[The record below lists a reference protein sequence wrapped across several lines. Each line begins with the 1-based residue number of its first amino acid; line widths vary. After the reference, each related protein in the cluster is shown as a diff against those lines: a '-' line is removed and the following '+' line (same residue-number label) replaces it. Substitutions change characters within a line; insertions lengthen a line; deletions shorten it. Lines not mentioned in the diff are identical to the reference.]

1 MSNLIKICMG
11 SSCFARG
18 NHKNLDIL
26 EEFVEN
32 HNLDIDIQLVGSR
45 CENKCSNGPNIEING
60 KLYNK
65 MDSGSLIDIL
75 NNLLNYKNKLNIVEK

>member
-32 HNLDIDIQLVGSR
+32 HNLDIDIQLIESR
-45 CENKCSNGPNIEING
+45 CENK
-60 KLYNK
+60 
-65 MDSGSLIDIL
+65 
-75 NNLLNYKNKLNIVEK
+75 